1 VAGGCARR
9 WPWPPRPWGRGR
21 RWPFSLPA
29 AATRPRLASRGSI
42 HRPAVSSPNGGGSI
56 FFVNRSRIP
65 SRHLRQQW
73 PSPRADPDQHLDG
86 AWRRLRPGAW
96 CSATSLAGVG
106 FGSVDCD
113 GDGMGADQIEVVCNG
128 DGSRQRGTFE
138 AATRFTALM
147 PVGLA

>member
-1 VAGGCARR
+1 VAMASSAVGARAAVALLPPGGGHPSPTGIAGLHSSTGGLLPQRR
-9 WPWPPRPWGRGR
+9 WQHLLCQQVAD
-21 RWPFSLPA
+21 PFS
-29 AATRPRLASRGSI
+29 
-42 HRPAVSSPNGGGSI
+42 SSPATMA
-56 FFVNRSRIP
+56 
-65 SRHLRQQW
+65 L
-73 PSPRADPDQHLDG
+73 PRADPDQHLDG